1 MLEIERT
8 TGTDPRSRRLREAM
22 DAETYPLYADSMAAM
37 PAEARDRLLAALTT
51 DQADLVEVVLAV
63 KDGTPVGHAALRR
76 LAEGGLEVK
85 KVYVVPAARGHGVSR
100 LLMSSIE
107 GVARDLG
114 ETRIRLQTGPL
125 QGEAIALYRSI
136 GYVDIPEF
144 GPYAGLEDMVYMGKA
159 L

>member
-8 TGTDPRSRRLREAM
+8 TGTDPRSRTLREAM

-37 PAEARDRLLAALTT
+37 EEGPRERLLAALTT

-63 KDGTPVGHAALRR
+63 KDGVPVGHAALRR
-76 LAEGGLEVK
+76 LAEGSLEVK
-85 KVYVVPAARGHGVSR
+85 KVYVEPAARGHGVAR

-114 ETRIRLQTGPL
+114 EREIRLQTGPL

-144 GPYAGLEDMVYMGKA
+144 GPYAGLENMVYLGKS